1 MKASRLAHLTN
12 FDLHI
17 FAMSTLTTASGTRLA
32 SCAHALLLLP
42 FALFFFA
49 FQIVPMIWV
58 LINSFWVEDDEGWGI
73 GNYIEILTDDF
84 FLQSFSNSLWLSFGS
99 AVLGLVIAGFAAAS
113 LQKVPARVR
122 EAMVSFTNMTSN
134 FSGVPLAFAFI
145 IILGFN
151 GSLTLL
157 LKSWGWIDNFNV
169 YGINGLFLIYT
180 YFQIPLGILLL
191 FPAFAALKP
200 EWEEAARTM
209 GASRWQY
216 WRRVAIPVMMPALS
230 GTLTILFANAMGAYA
245 SAYALTVG
253 NYNLVT
259 IRIGQLVVG
268 DIFFQPN
275 LAAALS
281 VLLIVLL
288 GFVTAVY
295 RWLIRRSYHVA

>member
-1 MKASRLAHLTN
+1 
-12 FDLHI
+12 
-17 FAMSTLTTASGTRLA
+17 MSFLSKSAGGTEGFVE
-32 SCAHALLLLP
+32 HALLMLP
-42 FALFFFA
+42 FAVVFLA

-58 LINSFWVEDDEGWGI
+58 IVNSLYVEEDEIWGL
-73 GNYIEILTDDF
+73 GNYVEILSDPF
-84 FLQSFSNSLWLSFGS
+84 FLQSFTNSLWLSFWS
-99 AVLGLVIAGFAAAS
+99 SLVGLSIASFAAAS
-113 LQKVPARVR
+113 LNKVSSRVR
-122 EAMVSFTNMTSN
+122 DWMVSFTNMTSN

-151 GSLTLL
+151 GSITLL
-157 LKSWGWIDNFNV
+157 LKDLGIIEKFNV
-169 YGINGLFLIYT
+169 YGIEGLFLIYT

-191 FPAFAALKP
+191 FPAFTALKP

-209 GASRWQY
+209 GATRLQY
-216 WRRVAIPVMMPALS
+216 WVKVAIPVLLPALL
-230 GTLTILFANAMGAYA
+230 GTFTILYANAMGAYA

-281 VLLIVLL
+281 VLLIIIL
-288 GFVTAVY
+288 GFVVAVY
-295 RWLIRRSYHVA
+295 RWLLRRSYHAA

>member
-1 MKASRLAHLTN
+1 MALANPTAGGSRA
-12 FDLHI
+12 
-17 FAMSTLTTASGTRLA
+17 GTGRFGP
-32 SCAHALLLLP
+32 LLLLAP

-58 LINSFWVEDDEGWGI
+58 LVNSFWVEEDAVWGI
-73 GNYIEILTDDF
+73 GNYAEILGDAF
-84 FLQSFSNSLWLSFGS
+84 FLQSFTNSLWLSLGS
-99 AVLGLVIAGFAAAS
+99 ALVGLVIAGFAAAS
-113 LQKVPARVR
+113 LQKVSPKVR
-122 EAMVSFTNMTSN
+122 DWMVSFTNMTSN

-151 GSLTLL
+151 GSITLL
-157 LKSWGWIDNFNV
+157 LKSWGLIDNFNV
-169 YGINGLFLIYT
+169 YGIGGLFLIYT

-209 GASRWQY
+209 GAGRLQY
-216 WRRVAIPVMMPALS
+216 WTSVAIPVMMPAFS
-230 GTLTILFANAMGAYA
+230 GTFTILFANAMGAYA

-281 VLLIVLL
+281 VLLIVVL
-288 GFVTAVY
+288 GLVTVVY
-295 RWLIRRSYHVA
+295 RWLIRRSYHAAV